1 MGREQHQREQLV
13 RSLQDLAK
21 GMRYTSS
28 AARPC
33 LTFSTTKAYSFNPLA
48 NITKDQE
55 QLVLGGQQLL
65 WTEQAGPSN
74 LESIAWPRAAA
85 SAEVFWSGPGGD
97 VKTALPRLHD
107 LAYRYVQR
115 GVKAIALQP
124 EWCALRPGK
133 CDLDA

>member
-1 MGREQHQREQLV
+1 MGWEQHQRKQLV

-21 GMRYTSS
+21 GMRCTSS
-28 AARPC
+28 AAGLV
-33 LTFSTTKAYSFNPLA
+33 LTLSKAYSFNPLA

-55 QLVLGGQQLL
+55 KLVLGGQQLL

-97 VKTALPRLHD
+97 VRTALPRLHD
-107 LAYRYVQR
+107 LAYRYIQR